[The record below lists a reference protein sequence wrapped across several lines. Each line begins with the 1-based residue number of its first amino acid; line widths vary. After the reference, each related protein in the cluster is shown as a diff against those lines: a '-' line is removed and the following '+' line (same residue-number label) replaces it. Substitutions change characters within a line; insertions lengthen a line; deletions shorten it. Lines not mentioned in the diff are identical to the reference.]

1 MFGYCDKLVIVS
13 LLPFPAVSQYPIITV
28 IIRLPNFR
36 CNLYFCLSLTTVRLS
51 WDVEMRLP
59 PWKLDRESKLKDL
72 TEEADEDALV
82 AEDTE
87 ETPEAKE

>member
-1 MFGYCDKLVIVS
+1 
-13 LLPFPAVSQYPIITV
+13 
-28 IIRLPNFR
+28 
-36 CNLYFCLSLTTVRLS
+36 
-51 WDVEMRLP
+51 MRLP

>member
-1 MFGYCDKLVIVS
+1 
-13 LLPFPAVSQYPIITV
+13 
-28 IIRLPNFR
+28 
-36 CNLYFCLSLTTVRLS
+36 
-51 WDVEMRLP
+51 MRLP

-87 ETPEAKE
+87 ETPEANE